1 MESSSSKT
9 IELNIFDV
17 DAVSRE
23 CSSCCGRPRARW
35 GVSLS
40 DPALDRKLCGSAR
53 RQKDGEGKLTKT
65 ETIRT
70 LDKAGVAPIP
80 KEEEHAMRSTRTMD
94 ESRVGR
100 SRAHERPTP
109 ENAILL
115 LIDHQ
120 SGLVSGVRDLE
131 PDEVRHNV
139 VAFAR
144 VARVLRVPVVLTST
158 APMMWGPTLPE
169 LTEALPGVE
178 NIERSLVNAWDEP
191 RVRDA
196 VTRTGRQKLLIAG
209 ITTPVCLTFPARSAA
224 ADGYDVYALLDASGT
239 WSDLLRLTAIDQMR
253 QAGVTITS
261 GVAAFVEM
269 LHDNASPIAGEF
281 YSALDLPATRYILQ
295 ITQGGKGA

>member
-1 MESSSSKT
+1 
-9 IELNIFDV
+9 
-17 DAVSRE
+17 
-23 CSSCCGRPRARW
+23 
-35 GVSLS
+35 
-40 DPALDRKLCGSAR
+40 
-53 RQKDGEGKLTKT
+53 
-65 ETIRT
+65 
-70 LDKAGVAPIP
+70 
-80 KEEEHAMRSTRTMD
+80 
-94 ESRVGR
+94 
-100 SRAHERPTP
+100 
-109 ENAILL
+109 
-115 LIDHQ
+115 
-120 SGLVSGVRDLE
+120 
-131 PDEVRHNV
+131 
-139 VAFAR
+139 
-144 VARVLRVPVVLTST
+144 
-158 APMMWGPTLPE
+158 MMWGPTLPE

-224 ADGYDVYALLDASGT
+224 ADGYDVHALLDASGT